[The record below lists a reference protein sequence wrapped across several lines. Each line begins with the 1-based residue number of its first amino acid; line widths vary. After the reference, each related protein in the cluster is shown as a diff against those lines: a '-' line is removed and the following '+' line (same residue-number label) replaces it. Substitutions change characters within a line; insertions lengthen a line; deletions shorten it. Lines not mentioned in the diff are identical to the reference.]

1 MGSSPIDRT
10 RKETAF
16 VYQTKAVSFQRNKS
30 LAGFVKCL
38 RREIWLAPCEMP
50 AGVRGFISFH
60 LMHSI
65 KFHNG
70 RRSLFHIRRIFHF
83 TIRLFCCI
91 ISSINLNLAVRTM
104 NMCEWCA
111 YKENEWLLYK
121 SLHWSVYLA
130 DVQDYAGRCILVLN
144 RHCGSLSEL
153 NISEWIEL
161 KTIIDRLEFVY
172 KEVLGAELSNWSC
185 LLNNFY
191 KETTPN
197 PHLHLHVR
205 PRYKN
210 AVVINDHSYEDT
222 EFAHHYALKKETSM
236 LDDDKKILYILMKK
250 HFS

>member
-1 MGSSPIDRT
+1 
-10 RKETAF
+10 
-16 VYQTKAVSFQRNKS
+16 
-30 LAGFVKCL
+30 
-38 RREIWLAPCEMP
+38 
-50 AGVRGFISFH
+50 
-60 LMHSI
+60 
-65 KFHNG
+65 
-70 RRSLFHIRRIFHF
+70 
-83 TIRLFCCI
+83 
-91 ISSINLNLAVRTM
+91 M

-222 EFAHHYALKKETSM
+222 
-236 LDDDKKILYILMKK
+236 
-250 HFS
+250 